1 MKQLLLFDNNNYFNL
16 SNRRYIGN
24 KQKLLNW
31 IFENIEKECKDIK
44 TFSDI
49 FAGTGVVSLEAIKR
63 YQKIIIND
71 FLYSNNIIYKAFFYQ
86 ENFNI
91 DRLQKLVEYFNKLNP
106 KNLKDNYFSNYYG
119 DKYFSYDTAKIIG
132 FVRDYIEEIELNQ
145 KEYAILIASLIYSID
160 KIANTVGHYDAYFK
174 KTKIEDKFFM
184 KLIKPIQ
191 TTKKIEI
198 YRKDA
203 NFLAKEI
210 KTDIVYIDPPYNS
223 RQYSRFYHLLE
234 NLVKWDKPK
243 LYGVALK
250 PAPENISDYCKVSA
264 KNRLDELVN
273 EIDTKYIAL
282 SYNNTYKSK
291 SKSSQNKISLDEI
304 KEILNKKG
312 KTKIYKIDYQQFT
325 TGKTEF
331 ENHQEYL
338 FITKVEK

>member
-1 MKQLLLFDNNNYFNL
+1 MYKQNSLFKNYFNL

-31 IFENIEKECKDIK
+31 IFENIEKECKNIEI
-44 TFSDI
+44 FSDI

-63 YQKIIIND
+63 YKKIIIND

-86 ENFNI
+86 EEFDI
-91 DRLQKLVEYFNKLNP
+91 DKLQKLVEYFNKLNP
-106 KNLKDNYFSNYYG
+106 KNLEDNYFSNYYG
-119 DKYFSYDTAKIIG
+119 DKYFSYDSAKIIG
-132 FVRDYIEEIELNQ
+132 FVRDYIEKIELNQ

-184 KLIKPIQ
+184 KLIQPIK

-198 YRKDA
+198 YKNDA

-250 PAPENISDYCKVSA
+250 PEPENISDYCKVSA
-264 KNRLDELVN
+264 KNKLDELVSD
-273 EIDTKYIAL
+273 IDTKYIAL

-312 KTKIYKIDYQQFT
+312 STKIYKIDYQQFT
-325 TGKTEF
+325 TGKTDF

-338 FITKVEK
+338 FITKVKK